1 MGAAGMDRERLTAFV
16 RTDYPRVV
24 AALGVVVGD
33 PARAEDA
40 VQDALATALD
50 HRGPIHDLP
59 GWVFTAAR
67 NRVRSGS
74 RRRGAERRALERV
87 AGRRAPDGRDV
98 DPTLDD
104 GLVAEIRRL
113 PERQREIVVLHYL
126 LDRSVA
132 DVATT
137 LGITD
142 GTVKTQLHRARQ
154 TLRERLD
161 ANRSAVD
168 LPADGTSPGPTVH
181 QATHDDEE
189 ADHVGR

>member
-1 MGAAGMDRERLTAFV
+1 MDRERLAAFV

-50 HRGPIHDLP
+50 HRGPIHDLRA
-59 GWVFTAAR
+59 WVFTAAR
-67 NRVRSGS
+67 NRARSGA

-87 AGRRAPDGRDV
+87 AGRRSPDGRDV
-98 DPTLDD
+98 DPPLDD
-104 GLVAEIRRL
+104 GLVAEVRQL

-126 LDRSVA
+126 LDLSVA
-132 DVATT
+132 EVAAT

-154 TLRERLD
+154 TLRGRLGD
-161 ANRSAVD
+161 DGPATAPASAVTTAE
-168 LPADGTSPGPTVH
+168 PVRS
-181 QATHDDEE
+181 HDDEE

>member
-1 MGAAGMDRERLTAFV
+1 MDRERLAAFV

-50 HRGPIHDLP
+50 HRGSIHDLP
-59 GWVFTAAR
+59 GWVFAAAR

-87 AGRRAPDGRDV
+87 AGRRTPDGRDV

-104 GLVAEIRRL
+104 GLVAEVRRL

-126 LDRSVA
+126 LDLSVA

-137 LGITD
+137 LGVTD
-142 GTVKTQLHRARQ
+142 GTVKTQLHRART
-154 TLRERLD
+154 TLRERLGD
-161 ANRSAVD
+161 DGPATAPLPTRTAASGPVRS
-168 LPADGTSPGPTVH
+168 
-181 QATHDDEE
+181 HDDEE